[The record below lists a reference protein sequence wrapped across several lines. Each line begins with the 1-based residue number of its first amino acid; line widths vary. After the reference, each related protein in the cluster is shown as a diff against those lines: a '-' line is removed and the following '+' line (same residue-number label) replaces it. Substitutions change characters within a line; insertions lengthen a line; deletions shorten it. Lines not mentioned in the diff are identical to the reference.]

1 MGISKEDYLKKL
13 NEVWQVLRRESS
25 GDFNDLDSERY
36 ILAYILG
43 AEIENLLVKVIFN
56 CPSDDGSHFIKKDY
70 SAYLRDAIQ
79 RLLTKANVGI
89 QKEKKLNEKYE
100 YEHRKLVNEKQRLE
114 RSLSDCKREIHDLE
128 KRIECMVG
136 IDEYDELVDDY
147 NALVDEITE
156 LKKELP
162 ILRKKKDEL
171 VSENKILKG
180 EKEQAEQDRD
190 TAKKLAGS
198 HKKALKEM
206 SDLYEKEKA
215 RADKAVNDLQVERN
229 KPVVPI
235 VVTKVDNAAITKLQN
250 EVSELST
257 KIKEKDTL
265 ISDKET
271 EISNKDK
278 VIAGK
283 NKQIQN
289 NQEHIDK
296 LVSKANKLQHDL
308 DSYKSTISTLQGK
321 IEEFEKD
328 EKKIVPTLQQV
339 VYRRSYQGK
348 SITLSDKE
356 IDRVIRCHLKGMS
369 AYQIHNEYG
378 IAESSVK
385 KIVNCSY
392 KTLSA
397 SKKIL
402 SALHRVNG
410 NWGEERKEV
419 LQQLIERYEQ
429 AVSEKEAEA
438 QTVKKDIENRVQ
450 SISEYNNEVQGH
462 KKIKSV

>member
-1 MGISKEDYLKKL
+1 M
-13 NEVWQVLRRESS
+13 
-25 GDFNDLDSERY
+25 
-36 ILAYILG
+36 
-43 AEIENLLVKVIFN
+43 
-56 CPSDDGSHFIKKDY
+56 
-70 SAYLRDAIQ
+70 
-79 RLLTKANVGI
+79 
-89 QKEKKLNEKYE
+89 
-100 YEHRKLVNEKQRLE
+100 
-114 RSLSDCKREIHDLE
+114 
-128 KRIECMVG
+128 
-136 IDEYDELVDDY
+136 
-147 NALVDEITE
+147 
-156 LKKELP
+156 
-162 ILRKKKDEL
+162 
-171 VSENKILKG
+171 
-180 EKEQAEQDRD
+180 
-190 TAKKLAGS
+190 
-198 HKKALKEM
+198 
-206 SDLYEKEKA
+206 
-215 RADKAVNDLQVERN
+215 QVERN

-438 QTVKKDIENRVQ
+438 QMVKKDIENRVQ